1 MLPEKAR
8 IVNAERLKTL
18 FLFVPAVVTG
28 VEILLQQVHQLL
40 KLTQHHIHTW
50 GIFPLWVLPL
60 QGRFAAAKSG
70 KSGVVT
76 AVRATEGGGQSVDN
90 DLASSGG

>member
-1 MLPEKAR
+1 MLNGSK
-8 IVNAERLKTL
+8 LL
-18 FLFVPAVVTG
+18 FLFVPAIVTG

-40 KLTQHHIHTW
+40 KLTQHHIYTW

-60 QGRFAAAKSG
+60 QGRFAAARSG
-70 KSGVVT
+70 KSWVAT